1 MQDACPPGPTNLRN
15 PRVLSRS
22 AFRQHATFQPR
33 VISGDAAPGEAVAGA
48 VGVVAEVIAGGE
60 QVIIGSPFEP
70 FNSALH
76 SRLAEAGVSSV
87 LLDGSVSAKRRGSM
101 AARYKECEYSVIV
114 AGLKAM
120 GKGHSFECAKH
131 LFLPSKSWAL
141 DENEQFIHRV
151 WRLNSREDVTIYTFT
166 TQNTIDELM
175 DADFGAKLH
184 SAQLGLD
191 GQLIEQEV
199 EEVDLAKLL
208 AKAVRNFDP
217 YAPTIDER
225 DMEREWRSP
234 YGTASPPP
242 KPPSACAAG
251 NAAARPTR
259 PTRHRWP
266 CWPCWSRPAHWP
278 APRPHASANC
288 GTRPKAWS
296 FVRTDAWLPVA
307 RFARK
312 IRHAQEPRSHYPR
325 RSRVAQRPASRAR
338 PHHPRPRRGRG

>member
-1 MQDACPPGPTNLRN
+1 M
-15 PRVLSRS
+15 
-22 AFRQHATFQPR
+22 
-33 VISGDAAPGEAVAGA
+33 AAICAQ
-48 VGVVAEVIAGGE
+48 VAEVIAGGE

-76 SRLAEAGVSSV
+76 TRLADAGVSSV
-87 LLDGSVSAKRRGSM
+87 LLDGSVSAKRRGVL
-101 AARYKECEYSVIV
+101 AAHYKAGAYAVIV

-175 DADFGAKLH
+175 DADFGAKLD

-217 YAPTIDER
+217 SAPTIDER
-225 DMEREWRSP
+225 DMEREWEESLRDRL
-234 YGTASPPP
+234 TAAEAAFRLRRRQRDRAADSPPLTLLE
-242 KPPSACAAG
+242 PPGALARAW
-251 NAAARPTR
+251 AARKR
-259 PTRHRWP
+259 QLR
-266 CWPCWSRPAHWP
+266 
-278 APRPHASANC
+278 
-288 GTRPKAWS
+288 
-296 FVRTDAWLPVA
+296 DAA
-307 RFARK
+307 
-312 IRHAQEPRSHYPR
+312 
-325 RSRVAQRPASRAR
+325 
-338 PHHPRPRRGRG
+338 

>member
-22 AFRQHATFQPR
+22 AFRQYATFQPR
-33 VISGDAAPGEAVAGA
+33 VISGDAALGEAVAGA

-76 SRLAEAGVSSV
+76 SRLAEAGVSTV
-87 LLDGSVSAKRRGSM
+87 LLDGSVSAKRRGVL
-101 AARYKECEYSVIV
+101 AAHYKAGAYAVIV

-151 WRLNSREDVTIYTFT
+151 WRLNSREDVTIYTFS

-175 DADFGAKLH
+175 DADFGAKLD

-208 AKAVRNFDP
+208 AKLLAKAVRNFDP
-217 YAPTIDER
+217 SAPTIDER

-234 YGTASPPP
+234 YGTASPSP

-259 PTRHRWP
+259 RR
-266 CWPCWSRPAHWP
+266 WPCWSRPANWP
-278 APRPHASANC
+278 APGPRGSANC

-296 FVRTDAWLPVA
+296 FVRKDTWLPVA

-338 PHHPRPRRGRG
+338 PHHPRSRRGRG

>member
-33 VISGDAAPGEAVAGA
+33 VISGDAALGEAVAGA

-76 SRLAEAGVSSV
+76 SRLAEAGVSTV
-87 LLDGSVSAKRRGSM
+87 LLDGSVSAKRRGVL
-101 AARYKECEYSVIV
+101 AAHYKAGAYAVIV

-166 TQNTIDELM
+166 TRNTIDELM
-175 DADFGAKLH
+175 DADFGAKLD

-199 EEVDLAKLL
+199 KEVDLAKLL

-217 YAPTIDER
+217 SAPTIDER
-225 DMEREWRSP
+225 DMEREWEESLKHRL
-234 YGTASPPP
+234 TAAEGACRLHRRQRDRAADAPLTLLEPPGEL
-242 KPPSACAAG
+242 ARAW
-251 NAAARPTR
+251 AARKR
-259 PTRHRWP
+259 QLR
-266 CWPCWSRPAHWP
+266 
-278 APRPHASANC
+278 
-288 GTRPKAWS
+288 
-296 FVRTDAWLPVA
+296 DAA
-307 RFARK
+307 
-312 IRHAQEPRSHYPR
+312 
-325 RSRVAQRPASRAR
+325 
-338 PHHPRPRRGRG
+338 